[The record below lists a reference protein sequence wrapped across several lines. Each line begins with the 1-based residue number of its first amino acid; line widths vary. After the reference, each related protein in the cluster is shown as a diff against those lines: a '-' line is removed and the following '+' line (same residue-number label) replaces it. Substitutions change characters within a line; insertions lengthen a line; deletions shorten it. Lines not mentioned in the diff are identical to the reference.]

1 MQRQNIIKEKWL
13 GSSPW
18 DSKLSVVAKDLP
30 VHFCELAAHKT
41 FSGIMFRVAEL
52 EEVSHLQAKLSVCA
66 YMKEFNIEY
75 HRILRISHA
84 SRATN
89 VSTMMLIPQT
99 PLFKVTQSHSNYLYR

>member
-1 MQRQNIIKEKWL
+1 MQKQNIIKEKWL

-30 VHFCELAAHKT
+30 VHFCELAVHKT

-75 HRILRISHA
+75 HGILRISHV

-99 PLFKVTQSHSNYLYR
+99 PLFKVT